1 VLVCKHY
8 AKHTGVL
15 QGGSVPAHKPATPY
29 HPKRKVFVMRESQ
42 CRITGEPLIKVV
54 NFGRQP
60 LGNGFLLPEQFPGEY
75 FYPMEVG
82 FAETSMMFQLIEQP
96 APEKMFHEQYAFY
109 SSTSRAM
116 ERHFGEFAS
125 SVMQSG
131 YLSKAKPF
139 VVELGCNDGIM
150 LKHFA
155 KTGMHHLGIEPSLNV
170 AAVANSQGIRTLSEF
185 FAEDVA
191 EKIVREDGQADA
203 FLAANVMCHIPD
215 IVGVVKGIRA
225 LLKPTG
231 VAIFEDPYLGE
242 VIEKTS
248 YDQIYDEHVFL
259 FSAHSIQYLFRMH
272 GMELIDVQPQV
283 THGGSMRYVLAHT
296 GAYAVKEWVTHLL
309 EKEKALGL
317 HRLSTFKAFDK
328 RVEQSRTDLVKLLH
342 ELKSQGK
349 RIAGYGATSKSTTIL
364 NYCGI
369 GPELIDYI
377 SDTTPIKQGKF
388 TPGMHI
394 PVKPY
399 EAFVAAPPDY
409 AVLFAWNHA
418 EEIMAKEKA
427 FMAAG
432 GRWIVHVPEV
442 RVLG

>member
-1 VLVCKHY
+1 MKEPL
-8 AKHTGVL
+8 
-15 QGGSVPAHKPATPY
+15 
-29 HPKRKVFVMRESQ
+29 
-42 CRITGEPLIKVV
+42 CRISGESLIKVV
-54 NFGRQP
+54 DFGRQP
-60 LGNGFLLPEQFPGEY
+60 LGNGFLLQAQYPSEY

-82 FAETSMMFQLIEQP
+82 FAEKSMMFQLIEQP
-96 APEKMFHEQYAFY
+96 APEQMFHEQYAFY
-109 SSTSRAM
+109 SSTSRVM
-116 ERHFGEFAS
+116 ERHFGEFARN
-125 SVMQSG
+125 VIESG
-131 YLSKAKPF
+131 YLSKEKPF

-155 KTGMHHLGIEPSLNV
+155 QENMYHLGIEPSLNV
-170 AAVANSQGIRTLSEF
+170 AAVANAQGIRTLSEF
-185 FAEDVA
+185 FSEDVA
-191 EKIVREDGQADA
+191 RKIVREDGQADA

-231 VAIFEDPYLGE
+231 IAMFEDPYLGE

-259 FSAHSIQYLFRMH
+259 FSAHSIQYLFRLH
-272 GMELIDVQPQV
+272 GMELIDVQPQP
-283 THGGSMRYVLAHT
+283 THGGSMRYVLAHA
-296 GAYAVKEWVTHLL
+296 GAYPVKDAVTRLL
-309 EKEKALGL
+309 EKEKSLGL
-317 HRLSTFKAFDK
+317 HRLSTFETFRK
-328 RVEQSRTDLVKLLH
+328 RVEQSRTDLVQLLRD
-342 ELKSQGK
+342 LKSQGK

-399 EAFVAAPPDY
+399 EAFTAAPPDY